1 MRLHRLFL
9 KIILLIGIAS
19 WLIACG
25 GGGSGDDGGGS
36 TSPPIT
42 YAIGDKGPAGGIV
55 FYVTDGGL
63 RGLEAAPADQSAGA
77 PWGCP
82 GTDIAG
88 AEGTIVGT
96 GAQNTIDI
104 LAGCA
109 ELGIAAR
116 LADSYTLNG
125 FSDWFLPSKDELNEL
140 YLQKAVVGGFTI
152 FAYWSS
158 SEVDAIYAWAHI
170 FDNGKQ
176 DSVDKAVPALGVRAV
191 RAF

>member
-1 MRLHRLFL
+1 LKTFLSRYLFNFGNCVICFL
-9 KIILLIGIAS
+9 FV
-19 WLIACG
+19 C
-25 GGGSGDDGGGS
+25 
-36 TSPPIT
+36 
-42 YAIGDKGPAGGIV
+42 
-55 FYVTDGGL
+55 
-63 RGLEAAPADQSAGA
+63 
-77 PWGCP
+77 C
-82 GTDIAG
+82 
-88 AEGTIVGT
+88 
-96 GAQNTIDI
+96 
-104 LAGCA
+104 
-109 ELGIAAR
+109 
-116 LADSYTLNG
+116 YTLNG